1 MSSETTFA
9 HNPALGDAFAPR
21 LWTLVCEESGWHP
34 HVSDRLTAVQR
45 ALAATPAEQLSAAT
59 HPCWSLFGAVHAL
72 TVGFQP
78 ELGRAAERALDELAV
93 TLNTSLSA
101 ADWQQ
106 AATAIIGLQ
115 ASEQLRLQ
123 RIEQRLVE
131 TAQGQWRSQRA
142 RQQAAQLLNRCMAGK
157 KIAADIVDWLQGE
170 WFGELQWCL
179 LQHGDSGSA
188 WQRFGEVT
196 LALVASLQPPSDEPG
211 ARQTLYAQ
219 IPQVTAN
226 LRELLA
232 ERAPSTAA
240 LDATLERIEQQHLI
254 VLKGRQPA
262 TSAFQLIATDNLWFA
277 EISLSRELLARV
289 DALAPGQWFVLR
301 EEPDRRVKLI
311 LKQDEAGQLLFVNQ
325 LGIKALQISTEEF
338 AYRLASDMAL
348 PLPQQSAGRQA
359 LARALREA
367 AKEHAEQLIE
377 KQRVRDQSA
386 AQTRAETE
394 AEQQRQG
401 EALQRQREA
410 VRQRVEVEARE
421 RALARAKAA
430 AEARALAEEE
440 TARIER
446 AAAEEQQARELEIA
460 RRRQAQAQQTGD
472 NSQRQRLAR
481 QQATMLAI
489 GHWIE
494 LHDEKGQLQR
504 LKLAVKLP
512 SSGKLIFVD
521 REGVRRADL
530 TREQLVASLLDGSAH
545 IREQGPQFEDT
556 LARVVNGL
564 RRDRDSDPSRH

>member
-1 MSSETTFA
+1 MPSETTSVRD
-9 HNPALGDAFAPR
+9 PAVAAAFAAR
-21 LWTLVCEESGWHP
+21 LWALVCEESGWHSQ
-34 HVSDRLTAVQR
+34 VGARLTAIPR
-45 ALAATPAEQLSAAT
+45 ALAIIPADQISDAT
-59 HPCWSLFGAVHAL
+59 HPCWALLDTLHAL
-72 TVGFQP
+72 TVGYQP
-78 ELGRAAERALDELAV
+78 ELGRAAERALDELAAMLDA
-93 TLNTSLSA
+93 TLKAT
-101 ADWQQ
+101 DWQP
-106 AATAIIGLQ
+106 AATAAAQIQ
-115 ASEQLRLQ
+115 AAEHLRLQ
-123 RIEQRLVE
+123 RIEQRLIE

-196 LALVASLQPPSDEPG
+196 LALVASLQPPGEEPG

-254 VLKGRQPA
+254 VLRGRQPE

-289 DALAPGQWFVLR
+289 DALAAGQWFVLR

-348 PLPQQSAGRQA
+348 PLPHHSTGRQA
-359 LARALREA
+359 LARVLREA
-367 AKEHAEQLIE
+367 AAQEQI
-377 KQRVRDQSA
+377 RVQTA
-386 AQTRAETE
+386 AQTRAEAE
-394 AEQQRQG
+394 AEQQRQHD
-401 EALQRQREA
+401 ALQRQREV
-410 VRQRVEVEARE
+410 VRQRVEAEARE
-421 RALARAKAA
+421 RAQARAKAA
-430 AEARALAEEE
+430 AEARALAAEEA
-440 TARIER
+440 ARIEL
-446 AAAEEQQARELEIA
+446 AAAEAQQARELEIA
-460 RRRQAQAQQTGD
+460 RRQQAQAQQTGD
-472 NSQRQRLAR
+472 NGQRQRVAR

-512 SSGKLIFVD
+512 TSGKMIFVD
-521 REGVRRADL
+521 REGVRCADL
-530 TREQLVASLLDGSAH
+530 TRDQLIASLLDGSAH

-564 RRDRDSDPSRH
+564 RRDRDNDAKHRES